1 MITVGMLMAIVN
13 GTVNPLMCIV
23 FGQMTDSFIQD
34 ARLSKN
40 HNISNPS
47 ECSSA
52 GPLSNIII
60 LIIILRFTS
69 GENSTL
75 EEDMQRYVFM
85 PSRVTIDV

>member
-1 MITVGMLMAIVN
+1 MIIVGMLMAIAN

-23 FGQMTDSFIQD
+23 FGEMTDSFIED

-52 GPLSNIII
+52 CNNNHINNNNNDNNLGVLPKGQ
-60 LIIILRFTS
+60 TA
-69 GENSTL
+69 
-75 EEDMQRYVFM
+75 
-85 PSRVTIDV
+85 P